1 MDQEVKDARA
11 RLAAKFGETAQI
23 GGKGKFLFFSKSDRL
38 LRNSKKNQEEDPRS
52 NSSYWRQEAQ
62 IILQEDR

>member
-11 RLAAKFGETAQI
+11 RLAAKFEETAQK
-23 GGKGKFLFFSKSDRL
+23 GGKGKFLFFGKSDPL

-52 NSSYWRQEAQ
+52 NSSY
-62 IILQEDR
+62 